1 MNAISVTKTIKSG
14 LLVLAAS
21 TLFGAALFYSRP
33 TPALTVFCSNC
44 SNWWTQALEKLELI
58 NTQINTARQLQDSL
72 QQAISLPGRM
82 FQNVTS
88 NLQRVVGV
96 YQNARMLGRD
106 VQNFDERFMRQFSGY
121 ENYLRTIGNGTVDM
135 GGRYRQWSDY
145 GMENIRAAMKSAGF
159 NVESISSDNDM
170 LDTMLSRSSSAS
182 GRLQALQAGN
192 EIAALNVQ
200 QLTRLRDMFS
210 SQITLQAN
218 YMATQTE
225 RQAMDD
231 ALAEEMR
238 RSRIR
243 NSKDTGF

>member
-1 MNAISVTKTIKSG
+1 
-14 LLVLAAS
+14 
-21 TLFGAALFYSRP
+21 
-33 TPALTVFCSNC
+33 
-44 SNWWTQALEKLELI
+44 
-58 NTQINTARQLQDSL
+58 
-72 QQAISLPGRM
+72 
-82 FQNVTS
+82 
-88 NLQRVVGV
+88 
-96 YQNARMLGRD
+96 MLGRD

-145 GMENIRAAMKSAGF
+145 GMENIRTAMKSAGF
-159 NVESISSDNDM
+159 NVESISSDNDL